1 MSTVKLTSAPTNF
14 DFTKK
19 TVTGDVPKG
28 SSDQLDLYSYTGKVK
43 FFDKDKGFG
52 YIQEIPDAKN
62 LDNVVKEWR
71 VTAEQLGNTIIH
83 RGDFVYLMKHG
94 KILGYISSI

>member
-1 MSTVKLTSAPTNF
+1 MSNPS
-14 DFTKK
+14 KK
-19 TVTGDVPKG
+19 TDNKN
-28 SSDQLDLYSYTGKVK
+28 SAKKQLDLYSYTGKVK

-83 RGDFVYLMKHG
+83 RGDFVYFMKHG
-94 KILGYISSI
+94 KTIGDISPITQTRTFFY